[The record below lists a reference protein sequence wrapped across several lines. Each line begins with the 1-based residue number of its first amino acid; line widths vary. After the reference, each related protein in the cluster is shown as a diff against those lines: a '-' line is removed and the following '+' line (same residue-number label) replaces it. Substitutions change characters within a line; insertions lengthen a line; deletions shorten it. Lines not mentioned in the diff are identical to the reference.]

1 MLKRTLAITLSAA
14 FLAATAVTVVLPVER
29 AAAEMATPE
38 KSKAKPGMSGKER
51 RTKCSAEWKEMK
63 AAGKTSALKWPKF
76 YSDCNKRL
84 KAQGA

>member
-1 MLKRTLAITLSAA
+1 MLKRTLSLLFSAA

-29 AAAEMATPE
+29 AAAEMAAKD
-38 KSKAKPGMSGKER
+38 KSKDKSGMSGKER

-84 KAQGA
+84 KGA